1 MNLKNAYAPHIRRT
15 ERSSL
20 MSLDVLITLVPLAIF
35 SAVYYGFRPVLLI
48 LIGIGTAVVCETLCC
63 LLMRRR
69 PSVLDGTA
77 AVTGGLIGALMS
89 PISPYWLPAAAAAF
103 AILVV
108 KMPFGGTGRNT
119 FNPAA
124 AGIALVTQCFSTQ
137 LFTYPDPGLPS
148 PIPLDSVAGINL
160 VKSPAAQLMTG
171 GATTYNENT
180 LLLGNFP
187 GPIGATAIAV
197 LIACAVYLF
206 SRRTA
211 SPWITLPYL
220 AVCALSAV
228 LFPRVVGGWQN
239 SVLLELCSGYL
250 LFAGIFLMTDPVTA
264 PRYWLGRILYG
275 ALGGALTM
283 ALRYHGR
290 FEAGACFAVLIVNAF
305 APVIDRWSWRLVH
318 GLGALM
324 KKARGGSAA

>member
-1 MNLKNAYAPHIRRT
+1 M
-15 ERSSL
+15 
-20 MSLDVLITLVPLAIF
+20 
-35 SAVYYGFRPVLLI
+35 
-48 LIGIGTAVVCETLCC
+48 
-63 LLMRRR
+63 
-69 PSVLDGTA
+69 
-77 AVTGGLIGALMS
+77 
-89 PISPYWLPAAAAAF
+89 
-103 AILVV
+103 
-108 KMPFGGTGRNT
+108 
-119 FNPAA
+119 
-124 AGIALVTQCFSTQ
+124 TQCFSTQ

-220 AVCALSAV
+220 ALCALSAV

-318 GLGALM
+318 GLGALL
-324 KKARGGSAA
+324 KIARGGSAA

>member
-1 MNLKNAYAPHIRRT
+1 M
-15 ERSSL
+15 
-20 MSLDVLITLVPLAIF
+20 
-35 SAVYYGFRPVLLI
+35 
-48 LIGIGTAVVCETLCC
+48 
-63 LLMRRR
+63 
-69 PSVLDGTA
+69 
-77 AVTGGLIGALMS
+77 
-89 PISPYWLPAAAAAF
+89 
-103 AILVV
+103 
-108 KMPFGGTGRNT
+108 
-119 FNPAA
+119 
-124 AGIALVTQCFSTQ
+124 
-137 LFTYPDPGLPS
+137 
-148 PIPLDSVAGINL
+148 
-160 VKSPAAQLMTG
+160 
-171 GATTYNENT
+171 
-180 LLLGNFP
+180 GNFP

-290 FEAGACFAVLIVNAF
+290 FEAGRLLRRA
-305 APVIDRWSWRLVH
+305 DRERLRP
-318 GLGALM
+318 GNRPLELAAGARLGALM

>member
-1 MNLKNAYAPHIRRT
+1 
-15 ERSSL
+15 
-20 MSLDVLITLVPLAIF
+20 
-35 SAVYYGFRPVLLI
+35 
-48 LIGIGTAVVCETLCC
+48 
-63 LLMRRR
+63 
-69 PSVLDGTA
+69 
-77 AVTGGLIGALMS
+77 
-89 PISPYWLPAAAAAF
+89 
-103 AILVV
+103 
-108 KMPFGGTGRNT
+108 
-119 FNPAA
+119 
-124 AGIALVTQCFSTQ
+124 
-137 LFTYPDPGLPS
+137 
-148 PIPLDSVAGINL
+148 
-160 VKSPAAQLMTG
+160 MTG

-318 GLGALM
+318 GPVSYTHLTLPTIA
-324 KKARGGSAA
+324 